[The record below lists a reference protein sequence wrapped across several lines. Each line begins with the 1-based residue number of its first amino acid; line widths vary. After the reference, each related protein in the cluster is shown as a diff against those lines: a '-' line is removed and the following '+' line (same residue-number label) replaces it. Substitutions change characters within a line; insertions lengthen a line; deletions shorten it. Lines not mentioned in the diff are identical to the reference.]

1 MRTVLLTVTE
11 FRFVPDVIAKDANS
25 FLLLCLK
32 GEKLINLCLLIEVYW
47 KDKGRKRE
55 NCSL

>member
-32 GEKLINLCLLIEVYW
+32 GEKLINLCLLIEVY
-47 KDKGRKRE
+47 
-55 NCSL
+55 